1 MLFDNREDAANQ
13 LAQKLQDYLKENKI
27 LLSKLVIFG
36 LLRGG
41 YLIAYHLAQKFS
53 LKAHPYFVKKLGSP
67 NNLEFAIGAVG
78 QKQFLI
84 DQAYA
89 KLEGVDQEYIK
100 EKVEY
105 LRGQIKEQKK
115 ALNEKSSPKLK
126 DKVVVLA
133 DDGVATGLS
142 VSLAIEEVLEQNP
155 KDVIVATPVI
165 PLEALNDLEKKVKV
179 IYLEAPKDFY
189 AVGQFYK
196 RFNEVGLD
204 EVREL
209 LAK

>member
-1 MLFDNREDAANQ
+1 MLFQDRLDAARQ
-13 LAQKLQDYLKENKI
+13 LAQKLQEYLDQNKI
-27 LLSKLVIFG
+27 PTSKLVIFG

-41 YLIAYHLAQKFS
+41 YLIAYHLAQKFN
-53 LKAHPYFVKKLGSP
+53 LQAYPYFVKKLGSP

-89 KLEGVDQEYIK
+89 KLEGVDETYIK
-100 EKVEY
+100 EKIEY

-115 ALNEKSSPKLK
+115 ALKQKSEPKLK
-126 DKVVVLA
+126 NKVVVLA

-142 VSLAIEEVLEQNP
+142 VSLAVEEVLVQEP
-155 KDVIVATPVI
+155 RDIIVATPVI
-165 PLEALNDLEKKVKV
+165 PLEALDDLERKVKV
-179 IYLEAPKDFY
+179 IYLEAPEDFY

-204 EVREL
+204 EVKEL
-209 LAK
+209 LTK